1 MKRDKFRKIWDTS
14 WLFLVD
20 CVLVLFVLA
29 VMFDA
34 VRRFSLLVWI
44 LTGIYAL
51 LLGGVIHIVGQSFT
65 AGKKLMNV
73 AWGIY
78 YILLVLSVFA
88 PVVCY
93 VIYLLWRI

>member
-1 MKRDKFRKIWDTS
+1 MKIKWFKMKSTS
-14 WLFLVD
+14 WLFLLD

-34 VRRFSLLVWI
+34 VRRLSLLVWI

-51 LLGGVIHIVGQSFT
+51 LLGGVIHIVGQSLLLK
-65 AGKKLMNV
+65 KKLMNV

-78 YILLVLSVFA
+78 YILLVLSAFA
-88 PVVCY
+88 PVVCH